1 MVCRALCAISAD
13 MQHHLADQLEWVHV
27 TPYPFFQAY
36 RTNVKNYPFH
46 EQALVLFEQVW
57 LDK

>member
-1 MVCRALCAISAD
+1 
-13 MQHHLADQLEWVHV
+13 MQRRLADQLEWVNV
-27 TPYPFFQAY
+27 TTYPFFQAY
-36 RTNVKNYPFH
+36 RTYVKNYPYH